1 MKFVVI
7 DLEYFSLS
15 NAKSSYKNLKKFQ
28 KVLYPEIFQLGCI
41 QFNTESKKKI
51 KTNLYFKTEQKIP
64 KRLIKLTKI
73 TQKFLNKNGDI
84 FSKRIKKIIPI
95 LKKNNV
101 FLSNGDDLKIIK
113 MNYKKFINKKIGI
126 NIKFINLRKIL
137 GDTDTEFYFK
147 ENEKNKRAHNAI
159 EDCEILIKVFK
170 KYLKNKNR
178 KEIKKI
184 IKRNIEFIKF

>member
-1 MKFVVI
+1 
-7 DLEYFSLS
+7 
-15 NAKSSYKNLKKFQ
+15 
-28 KVLYPEIFQLGCI
+28 
-41 QFNTESKKKI
+41 
-51 KTNLYFKTEQKIP
+51 
-64 KRLIKLTKI
+64 
-73 TQKFLNKNGDI
+73 
-84 FSKRIKKIIPI
+84 
-95 LKKNNV
+95 
-101 FLSNGDDLKIIK
+101 

-126 NIKFINLRKIL
+126 NVKFINLRKIL

-184 IKRNIEFIKF
+184 TRSNTEFVKF